1 MGRIKTTFIK
11 NVAKELM
18 RKHPGKFSGDFDKN
32 KEIMANFIDV
42 NSKKIRNNIAGYI
55 TTQYRKTR

>member
-1 MGRIKTTFIK
+1 
-11 NVAKELM
+11 M
-18 RKHPGKFSGDFDKN
+18 RKHPDKFSTDFENN
-32 KEIMANFIDV
+32 KELMKDFVDV